1 MPSAVT
7 YVGKRVEGMK
17 GGQSCEPV
25 LPYLDVGHIRS
36 FRNIF
41 AFLNDKDRDIL
52 FLIFLSRKKQK
63 DVQRILR
70 RSQPSLCYDI
80 KRIRRRLKFIFYI
93 HSVFDD
99 FLAFLKGVVE
109 ENRERASAGV
119 APAFTDEEVSMLTL
133 MLYTSSFTMVA
144 SMMKVSQ
151 VRVRYVYNKCLG
163 RIWESERYDMYE
175 VFNIIRR
182 ELNIVRRKFGGEKG
196 GRRLPLIM

>member
-1 MPSAVT
+1 M
-7 YVGKRVEGMK
+7 R

-25 LPYLDVGHIRS
+25 LPYLDVEHIRS

-63 DVQRILR
+63 DVQRILK

-93 HSVFDD
+93 HSVFDE
-99 FLAFLKGVVE
+99 FLLFLREAQE
-109 ENRERASAGV
+109 ENRERASEGV
-119 APAFTDEEVSMLTL
+119 ALAFTDEEVSMLTL

-151 VRVRYVYNKCLG
+151 VRVRYVYNKCLKK
-163 RIWESERYDMYE
+163 IWEAERYDMYE

-196 GRRLPLIM
+196 GRKLPLVM